1 MSVEYRHQKKK
12 ATIFYRA
19 DSRKEAEKMKG
30 YYIADGYMGLIDGTY
45 RLFADETD
53 YIESLEA

>member
-1 MSVEYRHQKKK
+1 
-12 ATIFYRA
+12 
-19 DSRKEAEKMKG
+19 MKG
-30 YYIADGYMGLIDGTY
+30 YYIADGYMGLIDGAY